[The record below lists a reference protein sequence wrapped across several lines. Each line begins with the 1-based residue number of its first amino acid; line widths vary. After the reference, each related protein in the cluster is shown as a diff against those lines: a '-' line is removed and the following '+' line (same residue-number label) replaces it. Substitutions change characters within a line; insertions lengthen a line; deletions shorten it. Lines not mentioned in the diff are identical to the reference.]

1 MVIKKKN
8 NEMSNG
14 ASSVSNNNTSAAN
27 NQRQQKAKKY
37 RHAKKK
43 QPHKMKPHGERKS
56 QQQQHNPSKQL
67 EKQIKAQ
74 KKQQQSNKSPSASS
88 SSQANGRTS
97 SSSSSLIS
105 TLSKKLVG
113 AKFRMINEQL
123 YTTTGA
129 KAKEM
134 FEKNPELY
142 HDYHDG
148 FRSSIEQWP
157 FDPVSNLVSWLKN
170 KPKKLVVADFGCGDA
185 RIAKEAKQTT
195 IHSFDLVA
203 SNERVTVC
211 DIAHVPLPD
220 DSVDIGLFSLSL
232 MGTNFID
239 YLKEAHRVLKK
250 GAILKIVEL
259 ESRFV
264 RFEPFKKLLQKLG
277 FDLQSQLNPDHY
289 FVIFEYRKNENR
301 PSLDVDKIDP
311 LSIMKPCLY
320 KNR

>member
-1 MVIKKKN
+1 
-8 NEMSNG
+8 
-14 ASSVSNNNTSAAN
+14 
-27 NQRQQKAKKY
+27 
-37 RHAKKK
+37 
-43 QPHKMKPHGERKS
+43 
-56 QQQQHNPSKQL
+56 
-67 EKQIKAQ
+67 
-74 KKQQQSNKSPSASS
+74 
-88 SSQANGRTS
+88 
-97 SSSSSLIS
+97 
-105 TLSKKLVG
+105 
-113 AKFRMINEQL
+113 MINEQL